1 MENLIV
7 PLFWLSLLCLLSYL
21 CRVLVLGAVDVLG
34 ADVVFVHV
42 AHHLPPL
49 GLGQTD
55 AQRTERVKDDLSIG
69 HQ

>member
-7 PLFWLSLLCLLSYL
+7 PLFCLSLPSYL

-34 ADVVFVHV
+34 ADVVLVHV

-55 AQRTERVKDDLSIG
+55 AQRTERVKDDLNIG
-69 HQ
+69 QQ

>member
-1 MENLIV
+1 ML
-7 PLFWLSLLCLLSYL
+7 
-21 CRVLVLGAVDVLG
+21 RAVDVLG
-34 ADVVFVHV
+34 ADVVLVHV

-55 AQRTERVKDDLSIG
+55 AQRTERVKDDLNIG